1 MRKAVAVLALMAS
14 MDVAG
19 VNAAELIPAANG
31 YHKQKVV
38 YHINDAQVSGMAL
51 RNIQNHINAVGAGNA
66 DVVVV
71 THGPGIDFLLDGWKD
86 AKGNSHDTMIH
97 DLSTQGV
104 AFKVCNNTLVGRKID
119 PDMVNMNA
127 DVVPSGVAT
136 VAELQLNGFVYIKP

>member
-14 MDVAG
+14 MGVAG

-66 DVVVV
+66 EIVVV
-71 THGPGIDFLLDGWKD
+71 THGAGIDFLLEGWKD
-86 AKGNSHDTMIH
+86 AKGHSHDTMIH
-97 DLSTQGV
+97 DLSAQGV
-104 AFKVCNNTLVGRKID
+104 QFKVCNNTLNGRKID
-119 PDMVNMNA
+119 ASTVNMNA
-127 DVVPSGVAT
+127 EVVPSGVAT
-136 VAELQLNGFVYIKP
+136 VGELQLSGFVYIKP